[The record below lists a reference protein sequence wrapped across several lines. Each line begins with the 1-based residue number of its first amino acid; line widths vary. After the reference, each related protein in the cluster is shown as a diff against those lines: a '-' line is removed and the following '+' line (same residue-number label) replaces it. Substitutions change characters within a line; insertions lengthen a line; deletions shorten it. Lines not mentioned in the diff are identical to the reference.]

1 MMRDPYRATHVDFL
15 FTYEHKAREM
25 ETMCLV
31 KNELERRGYTV
42 GITTTYFEPR
52 MRFVDRRWPKVVLT
66 PALYN
71 DNGLFAF
78 VYWVAGPCRKVV
90 NMQWEQ
96 ALTNQDESDP
106 SFFQN
111 PKGSAREAVHLCW
124 GEEPQRRLMR
134 AGVPRDKAVI
144 VGPPQM
150 DAVRSDMRLMHM
162 SRERLAE
169 LSGLDPAREWV
180 LFTSSFTFVS
190 MTPEEFETELKSIG
204 PSLREFVEVSVASQ
218 KAILDWFV
226 QACRT
231 FPEKIFVYR
240 PHPSE
245 VAAPQLKAL
254 EAAHSNFR
262 VITDFSVRQWIVCA
276 DQIFTWYSTS
286 AAEAYFAG
294 KPCVVLR
301 PVTIP
306 IALDVSIFRGAKMIE
321 RADQFIDAVAGR
333 DTSFALDPDLLA
345 KYFAVVPLRP
355 TYLRVCDVL
364 EDVLRT
370 DRYDMPPISRARA
383 LYYYLQRI
391 RHRAFFVAKEAL
403 ATRALRPFR
412 AIPWIKRRVDNHES
426 LTHRMRTHRP
436 RSFATVEDLA
446 AMDAVIN
453 EIRDSSNPR
462 STAVE
467 SCLSSS

>member
-1 MMRDPYRATHVDFL
+1 MTPDPYLAEDVDFL

-42 GITTTYFEPR
+42 GITTTYHERR

-71 DNGLFAF
+71 DGGLFAF
-78 VYWVAGPCRKVV
+78 VYWIAGPCRKVV

-111 PKGSAREAVHLCW
+111 PKGAARQAVHLCW
-124 GEEPQRRLMR
+124 GEEPQRRLIA
-134 AGVPRDKAVI
+134 AGVPREKAVI

-150 DAVRSDMRLMHM
+150 DAVRPDMRAMHL
-162 SRERLAE
+162 SRDAVGE
-169 LSGLDPAREWV
+169 LTNVDPAREWV
-180 LFTSSFTFVS
+180 LFTSSFTFVN

-204 PSLREFVEVSVASQ
+204 PSLREFVELSVASQ
-218 KAILDWFV
+218 KAILDWFA

-231 FPEKIFVYR
+231 FPEKIFIYR

-245 VAAPQLKAL
+245 VAAPAL
-254 EAAHSNFR
+254 TALSAAHPNFR
-262 VITDFSVRQWIVCA
+262 VITDFSVRQWFVCA
-276 DQIFTWYSTS
+276 DRIFTWYSTS

-294 KPCVVLR
+294 KPCAVLR

-306 IALDVSIFRGAKMIE
+306 IPLDVSIFRGAKMIE
-321 RADQFIDAVAGR
+321 RASQFMDSLAGR
-333 DTSFALDPDLLA
+333 DASFALDPDLIA
-345 KYFAVVPLRP
+345 RYFAVDPEVPS
-355 TYLRVCDVL
+355 YVRVADLLEVVL
-364 EDVLRT
+364 QT
-370 DRYDMPPISRARA
+370 DRYDMPPISRSRA

-391 RHRAFFVAKEAL
+391 RHRAFYVAKDL
-403 ATRALRPFR
+403 LTRRAFYPFR
-412 AIPWIKRRVDNHES
+412 VIPSVRRKVENHES
-426 LTHRMRTHRP
+426 LLRRMRTHRP
-436 RSFATVEDLA
+436 RSFATAEELA
-446 AMDAVIN
+446 AMDALIN
-453 EIRDSSNPR
+453 EIRGHQQPR
-462 STAVE
+462 HTAAE
-467 SCLSSS
+467 SCLSNS